1 MKHPLAVEGLQEKFK
16 NAMPGELEKFMKE
29 NAEAKGMQLLENLN
43 AFVQVSETKRQRT
56 LVQAGGE
63 YLTEGDL
70 MKMYS
75 KKIVENMS
83 FEGSE
88 TRVMQAENSASAF
101 ISLSNLQSSR
111 AEESQ

>member
-1 MKHPLAVEGLQEKFK
+1 MQFLSHQKNNIFFIRCKKCHALNGRLRTVMKHPLAVEGLQEKFK

-63 YLTEGDL
+63 YLTEAEL
-70 MKMYS
+70 MRM
-75 KKIVENMS
+75 
-83 FEGSE
+83 
-88 TRVMQAENSASAF
+88 
-101 ISLSNLQSSR
+101 
-111 AEESQ
+111 